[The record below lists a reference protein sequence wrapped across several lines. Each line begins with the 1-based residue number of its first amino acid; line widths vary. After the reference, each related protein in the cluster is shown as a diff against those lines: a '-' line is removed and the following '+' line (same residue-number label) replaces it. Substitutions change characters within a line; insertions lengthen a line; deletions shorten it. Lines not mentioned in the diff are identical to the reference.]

1 MQIKKREIKARL
13 MQSAKD
19 EFLKKG
25 FEKASIREI
34 VKNAGT
40 TIGNFY
46 NYFEGKEDIFSAIVK
61 KTYSQIIH
69 FVKSHSAKDEDP
81 FILDSFNTS
90 QARKLVSGALAI
102 LSNNFFENLILLTEC
117 SEGTSYQDTHPMI
130 VDFIGRHF
138 IEHRDLM
145 NSTYIDNGM
154 SRLLAQQFVSGV
166 LSVLKKDST
175 IAHKSEV
182 ITDYLLFYIYGM
194 LGLLTNTPSRS
205 SGKETP

>member
-61 KTYSQIIH
+61 KTYNQIAR

-81 FILDSFNTS
+81 YVLDSFDTS
-90 QARKLVSGALAI
+90 QARKFVSGALAL
-102 LSNNFFENLILLTEC
+102 LSDNFFENLILLTEC
-117 SEGTSYQDTHPMI
+117 SEGTRYQNTRSKI

-154 SRLLAQQFVSGV
+154 SRLLAEQFVAGV
-166 LSVLKKDST
+166 LFVLKKDST
-175 IAHKSEV
+175 IAHKSEL

-194 LGLLTNTPSRS
+194 LGLLTNAS
-205 SGKETP
+205 SLSSDEEIS

>member
-102 LSNNFFENLILLTEC
+102 LSDNFFENLILLD
-117 SEGTSYQDTHPMI
+117 GMLR
-130 VDFIGRHF
+130 RHF
-138 IEHRDLM
+138 IPRYPPYDSGFHRK
-145 NSTYIDNGM
+145 
-154 SRLLAQQFVSGV
+154 A
-166 LSVLKKDST
+166 
-175 IAHKSEV
+175 
-182 ITDYLLFYIYGM
+182 FYRAPRPYEFHIH
-194 LGLLTNTPSRS
+194 R
-205 SGKETP
+205 